1 MASYRLGSMGP
12 EVTKIQAR
20 LTALGHDLGAP
31 DGRFGGATES
41 AVLAF
46 QRKRRLSADGAV
58 GPKTW
63 RALFAAEEAPEPA
76 ITARSLAY
84 RCLALTASFE
94 TGAPPPECFCV
105 VAGDFDGQGISFGAL
120 QFSLGPGRLGEL
132 VKKLD
137 ARDRGVID
145 EVFHGHAAELRS
157 ALGSERAR
165 RLAWAR
171 AIQDP
176 ARHRLHEPW
185 RGLFKALGRRSECQ
199 EVQVELAQKSYDAA
213 LALCRDY
220 GLWSERGVALM
231 FDVIVQ
237 NGSISRAVRA
247 QIRADFAGLG
257 ARSREALEVA
267 RMLSV
272 ARRRAAVCKPEWIRN
287 VRVRKSAIA
296 EGEGRVQGRM
306 LDLAADYGIR
316 LVDVPEL
323 AW

>member
-12 EVTKIQAR
+12 EVTRIQAR
-20 LTALGHDLGAP
+20 LTALGHYGGAP

-46 QRKRRLSADGAV
+46 QQKRRLSADGAV

-63 RALFAAEEAPEPA
+63 RALFAAEAVPEPEIA
-76 ITARSLAY
+76 VRSLAY

-94 TGAPPPECFCV
+94 TGAPPPECFCI

-132 VKKLD
+132 VKRLD
-137 ARDRGVID
+137 ARDRRVID
-145 EVFHGHAAELRS
+145 EVFHGHATDLRR
-157 ALGSERAR
+157 ALGSERR
-165 RLAWAR
+165 QRLAWAR
-171 AIQDP
+171 SIQDP

-199 EVQVELAQKSYDAA
+199 EVQVELAQKTYDGA

-237 NGSISRAVRA
+237 NGSISRAVRT
-247 QIRADFAGLG
+247 QIRADFASLR
-257 ARSREALEVA
+257 AEREELEVA
-267 RMLSV
+267 KMLSV
-272 ARRRAAVCKPEWIRN
+272 ARRRAAVCKPEWVHN

-296 EGEGRVQGRM
+296 QGEGRVQGRM
-306 LDLAADYGIR
+306 IDLAADYGIR
-316 LVDVPEL
+316 LVAVPEL
-323 AW
+323 A

>member
-12 EVTKIQAR
+12 EVVKIQER
-20 LTALGHDLGAP
+20 LAGLGHYVSAH

-41 AVLAF
+41 AVIAF
-46 QRKRRLSADGAV
+46 QKKRRLTADGAV

-63 RALFAAEEAPEPA
+63 RALFADEVVPEPEIA
-76 ITARSLAY
+76 ARPLAY

-94 TGAPPPECFCV
+94 TGAPPPECFCI

-132 VKKLD
+132 VKRLD
-137 ARDRGVID
+137 ARDPRVID
-145 EVFHGHAAELRS
+145 QVFHHHADELRR
-157 ALGSERAR
+157 ALRSERKQ

-171 AIQDP
+171 SIQDP
-176 ARHRLHEPW
+176 ARHRLFEPW

-199 EVQVELAQKSYDAA
+199 DVQVELAQKSYEAA
-213 LALCRDY
+213 LGLCSDY
-220 GLWSERGVALM
+220 GLWSERGAALM

-237 NGSISRAVRA
+237 NGSISRSVRA
-247 QIRADFAGLG
+247 QILADFRKLG
-257 ARSREALEVA
+257 ARPREELEVA
-267 RMLSV
+267 RLLSV
-272 ARRRAAVCKPEWIRN
+272 ARRRAAVCKPEWIAN

-296 EGEGRVQGRM
+296 LGTGRVQGRE

-316 LVDVPEL
+316 LQPIS
-323 AW
+323 